1 MFEPFKID
9 FHNFS
14 AKNALEIAI
23 WLVANKFM
31 YEQATDETIS
41 MIDSALDSCGNEF
54 ISKGI
59 IWEAKS
65 DCYIRYSKL
74 VLEIIFAETP
84 KDALKPTKVQLELS
98 CG

>member
-14 AKNALEIAI
+14 AKDALEIAI

-54 ISKGI
+54 IFSLI
-59 IWEAKS
+59 
-65 DCYIRYSKL
+65 KL
-74 VLEIIFAETP
+74 WKKCRIYNGME
-84 KDALKPTKVQLELS
+84 
-98 CG
+98 